1 MCWRVWDAIIN
12 GKRTKSQRANEEK
25 IKFKLCQGRFGV
37 GVNANY
43 NRLMR
48 DIVFSSSSLWLSVCT
63 LFVLSFRADISTAEE
78 KKNTLWDCCEVLI
91 LCKWKR
97 GRQQEYSL
105 YLFLKSTVNWRDENS
120 YFQNLHI
127 GTRRKSIEWIR
138 WSKFQSMEYLCRDYR
153 KN

>member
-105 YLFLKSTVNWRDENS
+105 YLFLKSTVNWRDEHSYSYRNS
-120 YFQNLHI
+120 QKKY
-127 GTRRKSIEWIR
+127 WIR